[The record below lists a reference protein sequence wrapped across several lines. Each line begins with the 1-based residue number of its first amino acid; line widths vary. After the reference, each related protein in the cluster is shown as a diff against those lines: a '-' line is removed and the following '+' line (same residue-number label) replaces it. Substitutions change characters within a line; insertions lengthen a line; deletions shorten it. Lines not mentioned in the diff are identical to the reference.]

1 MKPLTTTDL
10 LQKAAFREQ
19 VYFRWFKPEIEGQR
33 DSAWRVKAQGYLPV
47 SVLKRVKVRKHSGK
61 HLFTIGE
68 FSFDDYHLIEEGHEI
83 DGHGHVFFFNDA
95 SQADEFVE
103 FRKQKFARE
112 CASLRPAIERT
123 LNNVSQ
129 SFWRG
134 VGDRGE

>member
-10 LQKAAFREQ
+10 IQKAAFHEQ
-19 VYFRWFKPEIEGQR
+19 VYFRWFKPEVERQPNT
-33 DSAWRVKAQGYLPV
+33 AWQVKAQGYLPV
-47 SVLKRVKVRKHSGK
+47 KVLRRKKVNKYTGR
-61 HLFTIGE
+61 HLFSIGQ
-68 FSFDDYHLIEEGHEI
+68 FNFDDRFMIEEGHEI

-112 CASLRPAIERT
+112 CASLPNAIERT
-123 LNNVSQ
+123 LGRVSQ

-134 VGDRGE
+134 VGGEE